1 MDFATRPLAPSP
13 RGSWPIL
20 DVACLRYSSGPH
32 SLFFRRTSSLK
43 KTAIHSLVLITAYS
57 VLLSHGIASALSND
71 GNEDPPQGTSS
82 GKSIGKWVSC
92 TGTSDDT
99 AGVAKAFAAAKH
111 GAFPL
116 VVDCPVNIKVGMDIA
131 RPIFIDEGT
140 TVEFTG
146 SGKFIVDNIFI
157 PAFVIADSS
166 NITMTN
172 WNVEYDAG
180 LPIDQNTGGFMN
192 NGGFVKGPKPA
203 NAFNDARLKSWL
215 VDNRGIVFDKSQVGA
230 NPPWTGTTNA
240 CAVFFI
246 TGDSSNI
253 RVTGMR
259 IYVPAS
265 AGGDRFIPVAFSLGW
280 NFKSNQ
286 TVSAKT
292 PITPQFYAVP
302 HDLTFSDI
310 NLDVTYMG
318 WVGGLQR
325 VVFENI
331 QSQRYGDLQDA
342 NGGTVGGAQK
352 WFAPPHLFYLSYA
365 TQGDPGLFNSNI
377 EIKNVVDSGVRIG
390 KARDAGGSDTISGYA
405 LSIKIGCVNCRVDN
419 YKSARPDG
427 FLDVLPSD
435 GLTITNVIATYD
447 SSFLNNLFPGWR
459 FPSAPYKNV
468 RFENIKLIDTAAS
481 STVPPIGNVNAP
493 NNEGITFKNVRV
505 EMNHWAGTANMP
517 LPAIAGRATDASM
530 EYSIA
535 GDASRIVRSRKGSV
549 EMTVQ
554 AAPATVRV
562 GTPTVL
568 TWTAK
573 EAKQCV
579 AGGSWSG
586 AVGTSGT
593 RTVNMTVAGDHE
605 FTLTCQNDTEAAE
618 TRLRVAVS
626 P

>member
-1 MDFATRPLAPSP
+1 M
-13 RGSWPIL
+13 
-20 DVACLRYSSGPH
+20 V
-32 SLFFRRTSSLK
+32 
-43 KTAIHSLVLITAYS
+43 LVTAYS
-57 VLLSHGIASALSND
+57 VLLSRGMASALSND
-71 GNEDPPQGTSS
+71 GNENPLQGTGS

-111 GAFPL
+111 GAFTL
-116 VVDCPVNIKVGMDIA
+116 VVDCPVNIKIGMDIS
-131 RPIFIDEGT
+131 RPIFIDDGT

-146 SGKFIVDNIFI
+146 SGKFVVDNIFI

-166 NITMTN
+166 NITLTN
-172 WNVEYDAG
+172 WNVEYDAS
-180 LPIDQNTGGFMN
+180 LPIDQNVGGFAN
-192 NGGFVKGPKPA
+192 NGQFVKGPKPA
-203 NAFNDARLKSWL
+203 NAFNDARLKTWL
-215 VDNRGIVFDKSQVGA
+215 VDNRGIVFDKSQGSA
-230 NPPWTGTTNA
+230 NPLWTGTTNA
-240 CAVFFI
+240 CAVFFLS
-246 TGDSSNI
+246 GDSFNI
-253 RVTGMR
+253 RMTGMR
-259 IYVPAS
+259 MYVPAT
-265 AGGDRFIPVAFSLGW
+265 AGGDRFIPVAFSLGG

-292 PITPQFYAVP
+292 PMTGQFYAVP
-302 HDLTFSDI
+302 HDLTFSNI
-310 NLDVTYMG
+310 GLDGTYMG

-377 EIKNVVDSGVRIG
+377 EIKNVVDRGVRIG
-390 KARDAGGSDTISGYA
+390 KARDAGGTDTLSGYA

-481 STVPPIGNVNAP
+481 SIVPPIGNVNAP
-493 NNEGITFKNVRV
+493 NNEGITFRNVRV
-505 EMNHWAGTANMP
+505 EMNHWAGTASIP
-517 LPAIAGRATDASM
+517 LPAIAGRATEASM
-530 EYSIA
+530 EYSIV

-549 EMTVQ
+549 EMTFQ
-554 AAPATVRV
+554 AAPTTVRV

-573 EAKQCV
+573 EAKQCI
-579 AGGSWSG
+579 ASGSWSG

-593 RTVNMTVAGDHE
+593 RTVNVTTAGDHE
-605 FTLTCQNDTEAAE
+605 FMLTCKSDTEAAE
-618 TRLRVAVS
+618 AKLRVAMS

>member
-1 MDFATRPLAPSP
+1 
-13 RGSWPIL
+13 
-20 DVACLRYSSGPH
+20 
-32 SLFFRRTSSLK
+32 LK
-43 KTAIHSLVLITAYS
+43 KTSLHSLVLVTAYS
-57 VLLSHGIASALSND
+57 VLLSHGMASALYND
-71 GNEDPPQGTSS
+71 GNEDPLHGAGS

-111 GAFPL
+111 GAFTL
-116 VVDCPVNIKVGMDIA
+116 LVDCPVNIKVGMDIA

-140 TVEFTG
+140 TVEFSG
-146 SGKFIVDNIFI
+146 SGKFMVDNIFI

-166 NITMTN
+166 NITMKN

-180 LPIDQNTGGFMN
+180 LPIDQNVGGFVN

-215 VDNRGIVFDKSQVGA
+215 VDNRGIVFDKSQGSA

-259 IYVPAS
+259 IYVPAG
-265 AGGDRFIPVAFSLGW
+265 AGGDRFVPVAFSLGW

-310 NLDVTYMG
+310 NLDGTYMG
-318 WVGGLQR
+318 WVGGLQS

-435 GLTITNVIATYD
+435 GLTITNVMATYD

-481 STVPPIGNVNAP
+481 SIVPPIGNVNAP

-517 LPAIAGRATDASM
+517 LPAIAGRATEASM
-530 EYSIA
+530 EYSIV

-562 GTPTVL
+562 GMPTVL
-568 TWTAK
+568 TWMAK
-573 EAKQCV
+573 EAKQCI

-593 RTVNMTVAGDHE
+593 RTVNMTTAGDHE
-605 FTLTCQNDTEAAE
+605 FILTCQSDTEAAE
-618 TRLRVAVS
+618 AKLRIAVS